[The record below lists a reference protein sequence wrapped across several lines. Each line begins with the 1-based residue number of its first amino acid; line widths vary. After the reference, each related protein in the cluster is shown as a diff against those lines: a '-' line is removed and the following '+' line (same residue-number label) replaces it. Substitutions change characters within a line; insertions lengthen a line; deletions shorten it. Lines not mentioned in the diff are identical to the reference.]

1 MPNKKRPEF
10 LLSFGR
16 FHLYILVRTLKNK
29 NHGKDHLP

>member
-16 FHLYILVRTLKNK
+16 FNLYIIEQNRKGTQY
-29 NHGKDHLP
+29 G